1 MNFWLI
7 SLGVTL
13 LIAVICFYP
22 LLFSSKT
29 EQDSN
34 KRNKL
39 NKAFYL
45 NRLKELEDDEQQGL
59 IEDTPQ
65 LRTELQQTLL
75 QDIPENEPL
84 QQDHKQY
91 GKIWFVSG
99 FLALAILAGLGYMR
113 VGAWQQE
120 AMIEKTYQKLP
131 HFYERLKEEESK
143 PMNEQELQQ
152 FAMALRLK
160 LQKEPN
166 NAADWWTLGQAAM
179 NLNDARLAYDSYAR
193 AVKLDPENKE
203 YQLSYARILMFSDD
217 QTDKN
222 KGMDLLKGV
231 LRKDHTNLQALGLLA
246 FQYFEAEE
254 YKMAAVTWAMMLRLI
269 PKDDPRVALLEKSIR
284 AARDAQEEK
293 EKANQ
298 KK

>member
-7 SLGVTL
+7 SFAITL
-13 LIAVICFYP
+13 IVALICFYP
-22 LLFSSKT
+22 LLFSGK
-29 EQDSN
+29 QAFDSN

-39 NKAFYL
+39 NKAFYF
-45 NRLKELEDDEQQGL
+45 NRLQEIEEDEKQGL
-59 IEDTPQ
+59 IENASQ

-75 QDIPENEPL
+75 QDIPENEQL
-84 QQDHKQY
+84 QQDGKRY

-99 FLALAILAGLGYMR
+99 FLTLAILAGLGYMQA
-113 VGAWQQE
+113 GAWHQE
-120 AMIEKTYQKLP
+120 VMLEKTYQKLP
-131 HFYERLKEEESK
+131 HFYERLKEEESN
-143 PMNEQELQQ
+143 PMSDQELQQ
-152 FAMALRLK
+152 FATALRLK

-166 NAADWWTLGQAAM
+166 NAADWWTLGQIAM
-179 NLNDARLAYDSYAR
+179 NLDKARLAYDSYAR
-193 AVKLDPENKE
+193 AVKLDPENIE

-217 QTDKN
+217 QTDKT

-231 LRKDHTNLQALGLLA
+231 LRKDHSNLQALGLLA
-246 FQYFEAEE
+246 FQYFESEE

-269 PKDDPRVALLEKSIR
+269 PENDPRVALLEKSIR

-293 EKANQ
+293 EKAEQ

>member
-7 SLGVTL
+7 SFAITL
-13 LIAVICFYP
+13 IVALICFYP
-22 LLFSSKT
+22 LLFSGK
-29 EQDSN
+29 QALDSN

-39 NKAFYL
+39 NKAFYF
-45 NRLKELEDDEQQGL
+45 NRLKEIEEDEQQGL
-59 IEDTPQ
+59 IENASQ

-75 QDIPENEPL
+75 QDIPENEQL
-84 QQDHKQY
+84 QQDGKRY

-99 FLALAILAGLGYMR
+99 FLTLAILAGLGYMQA
-113 VGAWQQE
+113 GAWQQE
-120 AMIEKTYQKLP
+120 AMLEKTYQKLP
-131 HFYERLKEEESK
+131 HFYERLKEEESN
-143 PMNEQELQQ
+143 PMSDQELQQ
-152 FAMALRLK
+152 FATALRLK

-166 NAADWWTLGQAAM
+166 NAADWWTLGQIAM
-179 NLNDARLAYDSYAR
+179 NLDKARLAYDSYAR
-193 AVKLDPENKE
+193 AVKLDPENIE

-231 LRKDHTNLQALGLLA
+231 LRKDHSNLQALGLLA
-246 FQYFEAEE
+246 FQYFESEE

-269 PKDDPRVALLEKSIR
+269 SENDPRVALLEKSIR

-293 EKANQ
+293 EKGE
-298 KK
+298 

>member
-7 SLGVTL
+7 SFAITL
-13 LIAVICFYP
+13 IVALICFYP
-22 LLFSSKT
+22 LLFSGK
-29 EQDSN
+29 QALDSN

-39 NKAFYL
+39 NKAFYF
-45 NRLKELEDDEQQGL
+45 NRLKEIEEDEQQGL
-59 IEDTPQ
+59 IENASQ

-75 QDIPENEPL
+75 QDIPENEQL
-84 QQDHKQY
+84 QQDRKRY

-99 FLALAILAGLGYMR
+99 FLTLAILAGLGYMQA
-113 VGAWQQE
+113 GAWQQE
-120 AMIEKTYQKLP
+120 AMLEKTYQKLP
-131 HFYERLKEEESK
+131 HFYERLKEEESN
-143 PMNEQELQQ
+143 PMSDQELQQ
-152 FAMALRLK
+152 FATALRLK

-166 NAADWWTLGQAAM
+166 NAADWWTLGQIAM
-179 NLNDARLAYDSYAR
+179 NLDKARLAYDSYAR
-193 AVKLDPENKE
+193 AVKLDPENIE

-231 LRKDHTNLQALGLLA
+231 LRKDHSNLQALGLLA
-246 FQYFEAEE
+246 FQYFESEE

-269 PKDDPRVALLEKSIR
+269 SENDPRVALLEKSIR

-293 EKANQ
+293 EKAE
-298 KK
+298 

>member
-7 SLGVTL
+7 SFAITL
-13 LIAVICFYP
+13 IVALICFYP
-22 LLFSSKT
+22 LLFSGK
-29 EQDSN
+29 QALDSN

-39 NKAFYL
+39 NKAFYF
-45 NRLKELEDDEQQGL
+45 NRLKEIEEDEQQGL
-59 IEDTPQ
+59 IENASQ

-75 QDIPENEPL
+75 QDIPENEQL
-84 QQDHKQY
+84 QQDGKRY

-99 FLALAILAGLGYMR
+99 FLTLAILAGLGYMQA
-113 VGAWQQE
+113 GAWQQE
-120 AMIEKTYQKLP
+120 AMLEKTYQKLP
-131 HFYERLKEEESK
+131 HFYERLKEEESN
-143 PMNEQELQQ
+143 PMSDQELQQ
-152 FAMALRLK
+152 FATALRLK

-166 NAADWWTLGQAAM
+166 NAADWWTLGQIAM
-179 NLNDARLAYDSYAR
+179 NLDKARLAYDSYAR
-193 AVKLDPENKE
+193 AVKLDPENIE

-231 LRKDHTNLQALGLLA
+231 LRKDHSNLQALGLLA
-246 FQYFEAEE
+246 FQYFESEE

-269 PKDDPRVALLEKSIR
+269 SENDPRVALLEKSIR

-293 EKANQ
+293 EKAE
-298 KK
+298 

>member
-7 SLGVTL
+7 SFVITL
-13 LIAVICFYP
+13 IVALICFYP
-22 LLFSSKT
+22 LLFSGK
-29 EQDSN
+29 QALDSN

-39 NKAFYL
+39 NKAFYF
-45 NRLKELEDDEQQGL
+45 NRLKEIEEDEQQGL
-59 IEDTPQ
+59 IENASQ

-75 QDIPENEPL
+75 QDIPENEQL
-84 QQDHKQY
+84 QQDRKRY

-99 FLALAILAGLGYMR
+99 FLTLAILAGLGYMQA
-113 VGAWQQE
+113 GAWQQE
-120 AMIEKTYQKLP
+120 AMLEKNYQKLP
-131 HFYERLKEEESK
+131 HFYERLKEEESN
-143 PMNEQELQQ
+143 PMSDQELQQ
-152 FAMALRLK
+152 FATALRLK

-166 NAADWWTLGQAAM
+166 NAADWWTLGQIAM
-179 NLNDARLAYDSYAR
+179 NLDKARLAYDSYAR
-193 AVKLDPENKE
+193 AVKLDPENIE

-231 LRKDHTNLQALGLLA
+231 LRKDHSNLQALGLLA
-246 FQYFEAEE
+246 FQYFESEE

-269 PKDDPRVALLEKSIR
+269 PENDPRVALLEKSIR
-284 AARDAQEEK
+284 AARDAQEKTEK
-293 EKANQ
+293 

>member
-7 SLGVTL
+7 SFSITL
-13 LIAVICFYP
+13 IVALICFYP
-22 LLFSSKT
+22 LLFSGK
-29 EQDSN
+29 QALDSN

-39 NKAFYL
+39 NKAFYF
-45 NRLKELEDDEQQGL
+45 NRLKEIEEDEQQGL
-59 IEDTPQ
+59 IENASQ
-65 LRTELQQTLL
+65 LRTELQQALL
-75 QDIPENEPL
+75 QDIPENEQL
-84 QQDHKQY
+84 QQDSKRY

-99 FLALAILAGLGYMR
+99 FLTLAILAGLGYMQA
-113 VGAWQQE
+113 GAWQQE
-120 AMIEKTYQKLP
+120 AILEKTYQKLP
-131 HFYERLKEEESK
+131 HFYERLKEEESN
-143 PMNEQELQQ
+143 PMSDQELQQ
-152 FAMALRLK
+152 FATALRLK

-166 NAADWWTLGQAAM
+166 NAADWWTLGQIAM
-179 NLNDARLAYDSYAR
+179 NLDKARLAYDSYAR
-193 AVKLDPENKE
+193 AVKLDPENIE

-231 LRKDHTNLQALGLLA
+231 LRKDHSNLQALGLLA
-246 FQYFEAEE
+246 FQYFESEE

-269 PKDDPRVALLEKSIR
+269 SENDPRVALLEKSIR

-293 EKANQ
+293 EKAVQ